1 MLPANLAKGRTAAR
15 GLGELLMVSPGS
27 GVLQTLRYS
36 PYSVPSTNT
45 AMVAMSQPQLTFSN
59 PSPAPLVSLSGTNGS
74 LHNLSQLQLFG
85 LENPH
90 AQISLNQLLAGQLNL
105 GCKTG
110 SFSFPSHAQLSQLQA
125 GPTGLGQFQ
134 PGLGYNVSDLLNIQ
148 GLQGLQGLQ
157 GYQVPVGL

>member
-1 MLPANLAKGRTAAR
+1 
-15 GLGELLMVSPGS
+15 
-27 GVLQTLRYS
+27 
-36 PYSVPSTNT
+36 
-45 AMVAMSQPQLTFSN
+45 VAMSQPQLTFSN